1 MSSVVIGRS
10 LPVSGHMLIM
20 LVMSLVKIQ
29 NESFLRFSLQSIIR
43 GRCSASWTTQNGTL
57 LELSSFLTWADAA
70 SLVSIVRLN
79 QLHDDYSR
87 FESGMTV
94 EESIVFIFSHVF
106 INSSTWLISVVC
118 EVAEEPK
125 AAVQIY
131 KPSVCFISALIY
143 LWSNRC
149 SAVTCTLVLE
159 IKMNCVNVG

>member
-1 MSSVVIGRS
+1 
-10 LPVSGHMLIM
+10 MLIM

-29 NESFLRFSLQSIIR
+29 NESFLQFSLD
-43 GRCSASWTTQNGTL
+43 RCSASWTTQNGTL
-57 LELSSFLTWADAA
+57 LELSSFLTWTDAA
-70 SLVSIVRLN
+70 SLVSIIRLN
-79 QLHDDYSR
+79 QLHDDYSL

-94 EESIVFIFSHVF
+94 EESMVLFFHMYLLT
-106 INSSTWLISVVC
+106 STWLISVVC

-149 SAVTCTLVLE
+149 SAV
-159 IKMNCVNVG
+159 NVHLFLK